1 MPGGKA
7 SRSLLYKNSLLND
20 MSYKFNPLDSRL
32 IFVKPERLCYGSTWN
47 EHVPFAMLL
56 TELQRP
62 TMIVELGS
70 QWGVSYCAFC
80 QAVKAI
86 GLDSKCCAV
95 DTWAGDTHTG
105 RYEDEIFEDL
115 RDHHKQYESFS
126 KLLRM
131 TFDEA
136 LQHIPDGS
144 VDLLHI
150 DGLHTYEAV
159 KHDYETWLPKMS
171 EKGIVLFHDTM
182 VKEREFGV
190 HQLWNELSL
199 KYSHFN
205 FEHGFGLG
213 ILLTGRNQ
221 PQSVTGFM
229 ETANN
234 NSSAIR
240 ELFSTLGR
248 RLQLEIANKEIE
260 PQTKRLIDYRVGNAI
275 LRPPRM
281 LKRLLTGK
289 QAR

>member
-1 MPGGKA
+1 
-7 SRSLLYKNSLLND
+7 
-20 MSYKFNPLDSRL
+20 
-32 IFVKPERLCYGSTWN
+32 
-47 EHVPFAMLL
+47 MLL

-86 GLDSKCCAV
+86 ESETKCYAV
-95 DTWAGDTHTG
+95 DTWAGDVHTG
-105 RYEDEIFEDL
+105 DYDNEIFEDL
-115 RDHHKQYESFS
+115 KAHHKQYESFS

-136 LQHIPDGS
+136 LQHIPDHS

-182 VKEREFGV
+182 VKDREFGV
-190 HQLWNELSL
+190 HQLWSEISL
-199 KYSHFN
+199 KFPHFS

-221 PQSVTGFM
+221 PQSVINFM

-234 NSSAIR
+234 CPSCTR
-240 ELFSTLGR
+240 ELFSILGR
-248 RLQLEIANKEIE
+248 RLQLEMASGEME
-260 PQTKRLIDYRVGNAI
+260 TQTKRLIDYRVGNAI

-281 LKRLLTGK
+281 LKRFFAGK
-289 QAR
+289 STK